1 MPSGNKTRILEVY
14 QILDSRDGRNRP
26 ASSRWFQLLRWYP
39 LFRAKR
45 KLRNHWV
52 PAALQH
58 RHDLTRRCLFFANRG
73 EFRTGNLDEIM
84 NKASCLSLLS
94 NAVLVWNT
102 VRIAEIVDCLRASG
116 QEVLDTDLAR
126 PGPTLLPRAH
136 IIPTGTYSFEPE
148 MPGGRRHGT
157 QYASVN
163 LRTDATGG
171 PFGNKP
177 RSSHHNCIVRA
188 SIGGHTKGCVN
199 KGFRQRFLNG
209 AEKRTLC
216 SVISGPV
223 YQFGF
228 HL

>member
-1 MPSGNKTRILEVY
+1 MPVGLVPSGNKARVLEVY

-102 VRIAEIVDCLRASG
+102 VRISEIVDCLRASG

-126 PGPTLLPRAH
+126 PGPPLLPRAH

-148 MPGGRRHGT
+148 MPGGKAAWHTIR
-157 QYASVN
+157 
-163 LRTDATGG
+163 
-171 PFGNKP
+171 P
-177 RSSHHNCIVRA
+177 RKSSH
-188 SIGGHTKGCVN
+188 GCYRWA
-199 KGFRQRFLNG
+199 FW
-209 AEKRTLC
+209 E
-216 SVISGPV
+216 
-223 YQFGF
+223 
-228 HL
+228 